1 MILKVLGFLDILLA
15 ILLFLNPFVNISTS
29 VLFLIALFLFAKGLF
44 FIFTGGGLG
53 ADSIG
58 NFVDI
63 FVAGL
68 FYISISFTVPKVL
81 LGLFALLMIQKG
93 VISLAY

>member
-15 ILLFLNPFVNISTS
+15 ILLFINPFVQISKTI
-29 VLFLIALFLFAKGLF
+29 LFLIAAFLAVKGLF

-68 FYISISFTVPKVL
+68 FYLSISFTVPKVL
-81 LGLFALLMIQKG
+81 LGLFSLLMIQKG
-93 VISLAY
+93 VVSLAC

>member
-1 MILKVLGFLDILLA
+1 MLLKILGFIDILLA
-15 ILLFLNPFVNISTS
+15 ILLFVNPFVKINTA
-29 VLFLIALFLFAKGLF
+29 VLFLIAAFLFAKGLF

-68 FYISISFTVPKVL
+68 FYISISFSVPKVL

-93 VISLAY
+93 VVSLAC